1 MEKGGA
7 PGAPQGSAA
16 PHRED
21 LLLEAAAAEARK
33 ERTGGADPREFL
45 INAFISFFCT
55 CMHAFMHACMYMHA
69 FLLPPAIA
77 IATAAFAAFAVAAA
91 ADAAAGAEAT
101 AEAAGG
107 VTTGEHTMVMKG

>member
-1 MEKGGA
+1 
-7 PGAPQGSAA
+7 
-16 PHRED
+16 
-21 LLLEAAAAEARK
+21 
-33 ERTGGADPREFL
+33 
-45 INAFISFFCT
+45 
-55 CMHAFMHACMYMHA
+55 MYMHA

-77 IATAAFAAFAVAAA
+77 IATAAFAAFAAAAA